1 MDIRVLR
8 FQTKIN
14 KVGKAVDWVLYA
26 PAHGIGNM
34 ATWARVKDL
43 IPPAEFEDDRD
54 VQGTKMAHMRA
65 VWSKIE
71 PHYNSWK
78 KGSEMPETGTP
89 LVAWPGVTEDEVAA
103 LNRVQVRSVEELAE
117 MGDSALDRVAL
128 PNTRSLREQARKF
141 LALAATAQ
149 TNDAIERMQAE
160 NAEMKAQLEA
170 ALALLAEQAETK
182 PKRGRPRKEEAAE
195 VEAEVEEDAA

>member
-14 KVGKAVDWVLYA
+14 RTGKAVDWVLYA

-34 ATWARVKDL
+34 ETWARVKDL
-43 IPPAEFEDDRD
+43 MPPAEFEDDKD

-71 PHYNSWK
+71 PHFEAWK
-78 KGSEMPETGTP
+78 RGSEMPETGTP

-117 MGDSALDRVAL
+117 MGDAALDRVAL
-128 PNTRSLREQARKF
+128 PNTRALREQARKF
-141 LALAATAQ
+141 LSLAATAQ

-160 NAEMKAQLEA
+160 TAELKAQLEA
-170 ALALLAEQAETK
+170 ALALLAEQAESK
-182 PKRGRPRKEEAAE
+182 PKRGRPRKED
-195 VEAEVEEDAA
+195 AEVEEDAA